1 MHQPNYVVAIIIVVT
16 AALFA
21 MACGALSIDVVVYD
35 KLKILED
42 GQSLSIGPLDAATY
56 RLELTASG
64 DGAAVEWIGGNCRG
78 TNETRGHTEECDL
91 RQTGQVQ
98 VINPTTFGMG
108 KSSSVTV
115 KITKLGD

>member
-1 MHQPNYVVAIIIVVT
+1 MYRPNYAVAMIIVLT
-16 AALFA
+16 AALFSI
-21 MACGALSIDVVVYD
+21 ACSALSTDTVVYEELD
-35 KLKILED
+35 ILKD
-42 GQSLSIGPLDAATY
+42 GNSFSIGPLDAAIY

-78 TNETRGHTEECDL
+78 TNEARLHTEECDL
-91 RQTGQVQ
+91 RQTGQVR
-98 VINPTTFGMG
+98 VSNPTTFGMG